1 MTKKENYTQSLG
13 RNDKKEITGV
23 SPGTYKSKG
32 SYIKRIAVTLIIF
45 FLFIWVVWLAIPES
59 LITGYITE
67 SLEGRDI
74 EIKLIGFKK
83 GIFYT
88 LRAEQGLILYP
99 GAETTS
105 SSVREEIKPIIVIQ
119 DINVT
124 PDLHSLLE
132 LTPRLNFSGQ
142 INHGTINGTI
152 TEEQWG
158 MALHIVGENIQ
169 INGLPIIEKI
179 GVYGDGNLMFNFQRK
194 HRKGEITFSI
204 DKAMLK
210 GALTGI
216 SALPLHVFRNVKG
229 LLTIGDTA
237 AIAVNSLTME
247 GKGIYVRIK
256 GIIKESN
263 FDGNIEIMMDSSFDL
278 YPALKTLLTRYKVSE
293 GFYVIPYVHKI

>member
-1 MTKKENYTQSLG
+1 MIN
-13 RNDKKEITGV
+13 
-23 SPGTYKSKG
+23 
-32 SYIKRIAVTLIIF
+32 
-45 FLFIWVVWLAIPES
+45 
-59 LITGYITE
+59 GYITE

-74 EIKLIGFKK
+74 KIKLMGFKK

-88 LRAEQGLILYP
+88 LRAEQGLILYS
-99 GAETTS
+99 GAEITS
-105 SSVREEIKPIIVIQ
+105 SSANQEIRPIIVIQ

-142 INHGTINGTI
+142 INHGMINGTI
-152 TEEQWG
+152 TEEQRG

-204 DKAMLK
+204 DNARLK

-216 SALPLHVFRNVKG
+216 SALPLHLFRNVKG
-229 LLTIGDTA
+229 LLTIGDDS
-237 AIAVNSLTME
+237 IAVNSLTME

-256 GIIKESN
+256 GTIKESN
-263 FDGNIEIMMDSSFDL
+263 FDGNIEIMIDSAFDL
-278 YPALKTLLTRYKVSE
+278 YPTLKSLLARYKVSE

>member
-1 MTKKENYTQSLG
+1 
-13 RNDKKEITGV
+13 
-23 SPGTYKSKG
+23 
-32 SYIKRIAVTLIIF
+32 
-45 FLFIWVVWLAIPES
+45 
-59 LITGYITE
+59 LITGYIKE
-67 SLEGRDI
+67 SLEGPDI

-88 LRAEQGLILYP
+88 LRAEQGLILYS
-99 GAETTS
+99 GADIS
-105 SSVREEIKPIIVIQ
+105 SSSASQEIKPIIVIQ

-124 PDLHSLLE
+124 PDLHSILE

-142 INHGTINGTI
+142 INHGTVNGTV

-158 MALHIVGENIQ
+158 MTLHIVGENIQ

-179 GVYGDGNLMFNFQRK
+179 GVYGDGNLTFNFQRK

-204 DKAMLK
+204 DNAMLK

-216 SALPLHVFRNVKG
+216 SALPLHLFRNVKG
-229 LLTIGDTA
+229 LLTIGDA
-237 AIAVNSLTME
+237 SIAVNSLTME

-278 YPALKTLLTRYKVSE
+278 YPALKALLARYKVSE
-293 GFYVIPYVHKI
+293 GFYVIPYVRKI

>member
-1 MTKKENYTQSLG
+1 
-13 RNDKKEITGV
+13 
-23 SPGTYKSKG
+23 
-32 SYIKRIAVTLIIF
+32 
-45 FLFIWVVWLAIPES
+45 
-59 LITGYITE
+59 LITGYIKE
-67 SLEGRDI
+67 SLEGQDI

-88 LRAEQGLILYP
+88 LKAEQGLILYS
-99 GAETTS
+99 GADITS
-105 SSVREEIKPIIVIQ
+105 SSATQEIKPIIAIQ

-124 PDLHSLLE
+124 PDLLSLLE

-152 TEEQWG
+152 TKEQWG
-158 MALHIVGENIQ
+158 MAMNIVGENIQ

-179 GVYGDGNLMFNFQRK
+179 GVYGDGNLKFNFQGK

-204 DKAMLK
+204 DNAMLK

-229 LLTIGDTA
+229 LLTIGDAA
-237 AIAVNSLTME
+237 AIAVNPLTME
-247 GKGIYVRIK
+247 GKNIYVRIK

-263 FDGNIEIMMDSSFDL
+263 FDGNIEIMMNSSFDL
-278 YPALKTLLTRYKVSE
+278 YPILKSLLARYMVSE

>member
-1 MTKKENYTQSLG
+1 M
-13 RNDKKEITGV
+13 
-23 SPGTYKSKG
+23 
-32 SYIKRIAVTLIIF
+32 
-45 FLFIWVVWLAIPES
+45 
-59 LITGYITE
+59 ITGYIKE

-88 LRAEQGLILYP
+88 LRAEEGLILYS
-99 GAETTS
+99 GADITS
-105 SSVREEIKPIIVIQ
+105 SSASLEIKPIIVIQ

-142 INHGTINGTI
+142 INHGTVNGTI

-158 MALHIVGENIQ
+158 MALLIVGENIQ

-179 GVYGDGNLMFNFQRK
+179 GVYGDGNLMFNLQRK
-194 HRKGEITFSI
+194 QRKGEITFSI
-204 DKAMLK
+204 DNAMLK

-216 SALPLHVFRNVKG
+216 SALPLHLFKNVKG
-229 LLTIGDTA
+229 LLTVGDA
-237 AIAVNSLTME
+237 SIAVNSLTME

-256 GIIKESN
+256 GIIKERN

-278 YPALKTLLTRYKVSE
+278 YPTLKSLLARYKVSE

>member
-1 MTKKENYTQSLG
+1 M
-13 RNDKKEITGV
+13 
-23 SPGTYKSKG
+23 
-32 SYIKRIAVTLIIF
+32 
-45 FLFIWVVWLAIPES
+45 
-59 LITGYITE
+59 ITGYIKE

-88 LRAEQGLILYP
+88 LNAEQGLILYS
-99 GAETTS
+99 GADITS
-105 SSVREEIKPIIVIQ
+105 SSASQEIKPIIVIQ

-142 INHGTINGTI
+142 MNHGTINGTI

-158 MALHIVGENIQ
+158 MALHIAGENIP

-179 GVYGDGNLMFNFQRK
+179 GVYGDGNLMFNFLRK
-194 HRKGEITFSI
+194 QRKGEITFSI
-204 DKAMLK
+204 DNAMLK
-210 GALTGI
+210 GTLTGI

-229 LLTIGDTA
+229 LLTIWDA
-237 AIAVNSLTME
+237 SIAVNSLTME

-278 YPALKTLLTRYKVSE
+278 YPILKSLLARYKVSE
-293 GFYVIPYVHKI
+293 GFYVIPYVNRM